1 MYVDNSPMCVEKAVL
16 KELIKQVLKLNIV
29 TQNAIGVLG
38 VNKSCDLYTMLT
50 QQQTQLGKLYQILE
64 GDNKD
69 E

>member
-1 MYVDNSPMCVEKAVL
+1 MYIDDSPMCVEKIVL
-16 KELIKQVLKLNIV
+16 KELIKQVVKLNIV

-38 VNKSCDLYTMLT
+38 IGRTCDLYNILS